1 MSFYTALTGLNGSQA
16 DIAATSNNIANV
28 ATTGYKRSRAEFGD
42 IFATSPLQNSSS
54 SIGSGT
60 ILKGIKQQF
69 TQGNI
74 ASSLN
79 ALDLAI
85 SGQGFFALKPS
96 ATSNQT
102 VFTRN
107 GAFSVNN
114 DRFIVDSSGQFVLAL
129 PVSADGS
136 VEGSTIA
143 DAKALKLALESGE
156 AKATENMQLAVN
168 LNSSSQV
175 FENYDNSTFRQD
187 DPSTYTASTSIT
199 IFDNLGKPVIA
210 TVYFI
215 KTQVASGD
223 NNTHKYQTV
232 FVVDGNVIEPA
243 LSEALDTTSGEA
255 LYIDRF
261 GQLVKESEV
270 PKIAVKSISS
280 PLYYLDDLDTPL
292 ASSAASV
299 TGTSVEGAFEEV
311 GDTITIVTDPLQ
323 YNSTYEANNQNTK
336 TFWGKDFLTVRV
348 DDEGG
353 DKAFT
358 SVDIR
363 PGSYTAET
371 LAAEVQRAINNA
383 LSDDKKIS
391 LDPTKDGTFSIKFNQ
406 INADDEVVALD
417 PISVNLLTDT
427 FVTSSL
433 FTSGIANEAT
443 PNMSRDEFL
452 AHAQLRI
459 NDALNRKAVSADEAT
474 VAASTLGVN
483 TKLFART
490 VGSSMSSIHTNSE
503 VFSFDY
509 YKNSSDPTTVD
520 TASDLNKKFLAYSYY
535 NNSPSLKVFNN
546 KLGTAKNSS
555 GNTVVNDSSGLKVY
569 LNSSDATSLNVNDN
583 TTWPSKVMIVGRFTD
598 TSGTNNTSFGEA
610 KLDGREFTVSSVKAE
625 SNGQKYL
632 LLSTTDTDTVNIT
645 DTDVQIFHT
654 EATDVEAFFE
664 GGTNVFDGSTS
675 NFSSSKVVLRETFKH
690 SYKNTDVALESRGYN
705 GGPAAVVTS
714 SSAIST
720 SNTISIDVDGA
731 GASTVTLNI
740 AAGLDNAGIAADIES
755 DINTALGSDKVTVE
769 WTGTNYK
776 IMSNL
781 GTTSGSVAVSS
792 IGSNL
797 SSLNLGVKGWV
808 GAETSAIT
816 SATSTDYGQT
826 FTVPASQTIS
836 LKVGGTANSADIS
849 VTAGSYTNDTL
860 ASHLTTQINND
871 MNFSNVTVI
880 WTGKSYAITHASS
893 AISEVVVTDELDA
906 HLKLSTLSGG
916 KALDSGADTT
926 GFSIFSNFK
935 TVLKGNATTGE
946 GNLYKLGLAGDATTA
961 SYSEHNIGAQSY
973 ATATTTTD
981 WVNEKKPPIKIAYD
995 VENQQFTFE
1004 GDGSIIGPSQSS
1016 KFFSFSVFGPST
1028 STNSIGLKSSAN
1040 APTSLVGG
1048 GEKLSSEPVIFKG
1061 TNVSTN
1067 QAYGVTVS
1075 YNSNLNR
1082 FTINSATTG
1091 EKILADGAVGVTET
1105 TTASNIEV
1113 GRLAITAGVA
1123 TSNEGGFG
1131 GTNAL
1136 FGLGTA
1142 TAVSSTASGTARGLA
1157 SQPAVLNG
1165 KTSNED
1171 LSKEFFL
1178 SATSQ
1183 ENVFLM
1189 NVDGVSSPVRVP
1201 EGTYTGSTLAA
1212 ALQLRINQ
1220 MESTTGK
1227 TVNGVKVAY
1236 DLTNNRLTFTTG
1248 TTGPKSQMFVSGAAR
1263 LGLDDLDVA
1272 SGSTPVIFDLPSS
1285 AATIDGKNAYVNS
1298 STEIVTVAPEDMF
1311 DPNDATVKAYTRVFL
1326 KPGELTFDTKG
1337 SLVSPTQRVEYKGD
1351 FPADIDTGKDALSI
1365 DLDLSFADS
1374 TQLASPFSVTSVSQ
1388 DGQTVGRLDGLDID
1402 ASGLV
1407 RANYTNGDN
1416 VALGRLV
1423 ISNFNNQNGLK
1434 QIGNATYVETS
1445 VSGTAI
1451 VGEAGADGFGTI
1463 LSGSLERSNVDI
1475 TEELVSLITAQRNFQ
1490 ANAKSIE
1497 TNSTI
1502 TQAIINIRS

>member
-16 DIAATSNNIANV
+16 DISATSNNIANV

-136 VEGSTIA
+136 VEGSTID

-175 FENYDNSTFRQD
+175 FEDYDIASFRQD

-243 LSEALDTTSGEA
+243 LSEALDTNSGEA

-280 PLYYLDDLDTPL
+280 PLYYLDDLNTPL
-292 ASSAASV
+292 PSSAASV

-311 GDTITIVTDPLQ
+311 GDTITIVTDPLK
-323 YNSTYEANNQNTK
+323 YNSTYDANTDNAK

-358 SVDIR
+358 SVDVR
-363 PGSYTAET
+363 PGTYTAET
-371 LAAEVQRAINNA
+371 LASEVERAINNA
-383 LSDDKKIS
+383 LSDDKKVS
-391 LDPTKDGTFSIKFNQ
+391 LDPVKDGSFSIKFNQ
-406 INADDEVVALD
+406 INADDEVVALNA
-417 PISVNLLTDT
+417 ISVDLLTDT
-427 FVTSSL
+427 FVTSDI
-433 FTSGIANEAT
+433 FTSGISNEAT
-443 PNMSRDEFL
+443 PNLSRDEFL

-459 NDALNRKAVSADEAT
+459 NDALNRAAVSADET
-474 VAASTLGVN
+474 SGSASTLGVS
-483 TKLFART
+483 TKLFARNI
-490 VGSSMSSIHTNSE
+490 GSEISTIHNDTE
-503 VFSFDY
+503 VFDFEY
-509 YKNSSDPTTVD
+509 YKNASDPTSVD
-520 TASDLNKKFLAYSYY
+520 TTNALNKKHLLYSYY
-535 NNSPSLKVFNN
+535 NASPELKVFDN
-546 KLGTAKNSS
+546 KINVGANAS
-555 GNTVVNDSSGLKVY
+555 GYTVVNDSSGLKVY
-569 LNSSDATSLNVNDN
+569 LQGSDASALDKDDS
-583 TTWPSKVMIVGRFTD
+583 TTWPTKVTLAGRFTD
-598 TSGTNNTSFGEA
+598 TSGTNNTSFGET
-610 KLDGREFTVSSVKAE
+610 KLDGREFTVSSVAE
-625 SNGQKYL
+625 DSSGYKYL

-645 DTDVQIFHT
+645 DTDIQVLHT
-654 EATDVEAFFE
+654 EASDVEAFFE
-664 GGTNVFDGSTS
+664 GGTSVFDGSTS
-675 NFSSSKVVLRETFKH
+675 HFGSNKIVLRETFKH
-690 SYKNTDVALESRGYN
+690 SYKNTDVINESRGWK
-705 GGPAAVVTS
+705 GGAVTEETSLAATVTS
-714 SSAIST
+714 DT
-720 SNTISIDVDGA
+720 IDVALDG
-731 GASTVTLNI
+731 GAATTVTVDSI
-740 AAGLDNAGIAADIES
+740 VAGLDNAGIAAALET
-755 DINTALGSDKVTVE
+755 DINDDLTGDDAVTVE
-769 WTGTNYK
+769 WTGTEYR
-776 IMSNL
+776 IMSNT
-781 GTTSGSVAVSS
+781 GTASGAIDLSN
-792 IGSNL
+792 IGANL
-797 SSLNLGVKGWV
+797 EFLNLAGTG
-808 GAETSAIT
+808 
-816 SATSTDYGQT
+816 ATSSWIGNDTSVLANATGQDFTVTTDNDNIT
-826 FTVPASQTIS
+826 FTI
-836 LKVGGTANSADIS
+836 GGTAVGPIS
-849 VTAGSYTNDTL
+849 ITAQDYTTNAAL
-860 ASHLTTQINND
+860 ASEITTQIQAAEGNTNT
-871 MNFSNVTVI
+871 SCI
-880 WTGKSYAITHASS
+880 WTGSAYAFTSS
-893 AISEVVVTDELDA
+893 TGDVLVTAVDSDLDSHMKISSNYGA
-906 HLKLSTLSGG
+906 GNSSGG
-916 KALDSGADTT
+916 AEST
-926 GFSIFSNFK
+926 GYGGIFSNFK
-935 TVLKGNATTGE
+935 SSLNG
-946 GNLYKLGLAGDATTA
+946 GDL
-961 SYSEHNIGAQSY
+961 ENIGLTADGA
-973 ATATTTTD
+973 ATYSADSIGTTTTD
-981 WVNEKKPPIKIAYD
+981 WVNEKKPPVKIAYD
-995 VENQQFTFE
+995 VENQKFTFE

-1028 STNSIGLKSSAN
+1028 TTNSLGLKSSAN

-1048 GEKLSSEPVIFKG
+1048 GEKLSGEAVIFKG
-1061 TNVSTN
+1061 NNVSTN

-1075 YNSNLNR
+1075 YNSNLNK

-1105 TTASNIEV
+1105 TTASNIEI

-1123 TSNEGGFG
+1123 AASDAGIG

-1136 FGLGTA
+1136 LGLGTT
-1142 TAVSSTASGTARGLA
+1142 TAVASTASGTARGLA
-1157 SQPAVLNG
+1157 SKPAVLNG

-1178 SATSQ
+1178 SSASQ

-1189 NVDGVSSPVRVP
+1189 NVDGVSSPVVVP
-1201 EGTYTGSTLAA
+1201 EGTYTGTTLAA

-1227 TVNGVKVAY
+1227 TVNGVSVGY
-1236 DLTNNRLTFTTG
+1236 DLTENRLTFTTG

-1285 AATIDGKNAYVNS
+1285 AAQIDGKNAYVNAD
-1298 STEIVTVAPEDMF
+1298 TEIVTVAPEDMF
-1311 DPNDATVKAYTRVFL
+1311 DPNDASVKAYTRVFL

-1337 SLVSPTQRVEYKGD
+1337 ALVSPTQRVEYKGD
-1351 FPADIDTGKDALSI
+1351 FPADIETGKDALSI
-1365 DLDLSFADS
+1365 DLDLSFGDS

-1423 ISNFNNQNGLK
+1423 IANFNNQNGLK